1 MAALSF
7 ASSFGDHAVLQ
18 QAPAQAVVWGFAPA
32 ALGVT
37 LTLAGGGLSS
47 KLSEG
52 DVIAVFSQVGEIEEM
67 NFQRD
72 ARTGKPKGFAFI
84 KFEDARSS
92 ILAIDNF
99 NSFKLLGRHLHV
111 DHAVNPRSGSTSSK

>member
-1 MAALSF
+1 MNQIR
-7 ASSFGDHAVLQ
+7 AVQQRNESELQ
-18 QAPAQAVVWGFAPA
+18 
-32 ALGVT
+32 LG
-37 LTLAGGGLSS
+37 LAGTTASWHYEKDSLSPWVFVGGLSS

-99 NSFKLLGRHLHV
+99 NSFKILGRHLHV
-111 DHAVNPRSGSTSSK
+111 DHAVNPRSGNPSSK